1 MRRSAMLIAI
11 GFLFT
16 LSGANCLDFLNNKP
30 RVAGLKGFSSSEE
43 LRSYFADQARNA
55 MRNNNRNPF
64 PIFWGGSPM
73 APADMAT
80 GGDAN
85 GAEDDA
91 DSGADDYSGTN
102 IQEAGVDESDLVKNN
117 GSHIYVLDQSTV
129 HIASASPLAEVTT
142 VELDSYGDSLY
153 LYRDEVTGKN
163 RLVALSQEYIYYPM
177 PLMMDTPVSGG
188 ATESFAETGEGSTE
202 PSGDGSD
209 GGGSDPSDGGDDG
222 TRPDDGT
229 ITSPGDGDDSPDD
242 IDDDD
247 VVGGPWNDGSQVLVT
262 IIDVTDPA
270 NPEIEAKIRLEGAM
284 VSSRMIENKLHVV
297 LTTMPRLPYDIA
309 TTELDQITL
318 EEWLPDYEVEN
329 AVGTKQSGDVVGW
342 ENVSRPLD
350 EQGYGLTTVVTLDV
364 TNPTGEPVST
374 SIVAD
379 AGTIYASTAALY
391 VTDTDYGWSG
401 FWEIT
406 RTDTEIHKLSFTD
419 TGTEYA
425 ASGLVPGRPLNQY
438 SLGEYLDYLR
448 IATTEDDFS
457 GNGSGTTN
465 SVYVLGQ
472 QGDALGIVGS
482 VKDIGMGEQI
492 YSARFVGNR
501 GFVVTFRR
509 TDPLFV
515 IDLSDPTS
523 PQMKG
528 KLICPGYSDHIQLL
542 DENHLLTIG
551 KDAEPDGDW
560 AWIKGVQLSVFD
572 VTDMENPQLQYRETI
587 GGRGSN
593 SEANYNP
600 KAFNLWKPQGAD
612 YGLLAFP
619 IDVYD
624 EGTSGNPWSYGEWK
638 FSGLMVYRVSVA
650 SGFEYLGGISS
661 VDTSEVNGCYWGYYG
676 GYTRGVFIGTDVYS
690 VTPNAVRMA
699 PVDDMSTITAEV
711 QFANAD
717 PPYDYCG
724 GWTEPEIMVPDE
736 AVDLR

>member
-1 MRRSAMLIAI
+1 MRRYSMLIAI

-16 LSGANCLDFLNNKP
+16 LSGANCLGFLNNKP
-30 RVAGLKGFSSSEE
+30 RVAGLKSFSSGEE
-43 LRSYFADQARNA
+43 LRSYFADQARNS
-55 MRNNNRNPF
+55 MRNTNRNQF
-64 PIFWGGSPM
+64 PWWGGL
-73 APADMAT
+73 APTSGVDMAA
-80 GGDAN
+80 GDDAAN
-85 GAEDDA
+85 GAEGGVG
-91 DSGADDYSGTN
+91 GADDYSGTN

-117 GSHIYVLDQSTV
+117 GSHIYVLDDSTI
-129 HIASASPLAEVTT
+129 HIASASPLAEVASI
-142 VELDSYGDSLY
+142 ELDSYGDSLY
-153 LYRDEVTGKN
+153 LYGNK
-163 RLVALSQEYIYYPM
+163 LIALSQEYTYYPM
-177 PLMMDTPVSGG
+177 PLMMDSPVRFG
-188 ATESFAETGEGSTE
+188 AGKESFAETGEGSAE

-209 GGGSDPSDGGDDG
+209 PSEGEGEGATSGDD
-222 TRPDDGT
+222 TSTTPD
-229 ITSPGDGDDSPDD
+229 DGDDSSDD
-242 IDDDD
+242 VDDDD

-270 NPEIEAKIRLEGAM
+270 SPVVEAKVRLEGSMA
-284 VSSRMIENKLHVV
+284 SSRMIEGKLHVV
-297 LTTMPRLPYDIA
+297 LTTTPRLPYDIT

-318 EEWLPDYEVEN
+318 EEWLPDYEVED
-329 AVGTKQSGDVVGW
+329 AAGVKQSGDVVGW
-342 ENVSRPLD
+342 ANVSRPLD

-364 TNPTGEPVST
+364 NDPTGEPVAT

-379 AGTIYASTAALY
+379 AGTIYASTEALY
-391 VTDTDYGWSG
+391 VTDTEYGWFG
-401 FWEIT
+401 FRTLT
-406 RTDTEIHKLSFTD
+406 RTDTEIHKLRFTE

-438 SLGEYLDYLR
+438 SLGEYQDHLR

-457 GNGSGTTN
+457 GDGSGTTN

-472 QGDALGIVGS
+472 QGDALDIVGS
-482 VKDIGMGEQI
+482 VENIGMGEEI
-492 YSARFVGNR
+492 YSARFVGDR

-515 IDLSDPTS
+515 IDLSDPES
-523 PQMKG
+523 PQLKG
-528 KLICPGYSDHIQLL
+528 ELICPGYSDHIQLL

-572 VTDMENPQLQYRETI
+572 VTDMTNPKLLHRETI

-600 KAFNLWKPQGAD
+600 KAFNLFRPSGAD

-619 IDVYD
+619 IDVYE
-624 EGTSGNPWSYGEWK
+624 EGTSGNPWSYGSWK
-638 FSGLMVYRVSVA
+638 FSGLMAYRVSVA

-699 PVDDMSTITAEV
+699 PVSDMSTTTAEV
-711 QFANAD
+711 EFTNAD